1 MPITFFNNDKG
12 VFTKVDLPTNTK
24 TGWFQTLKAID
35 YDADGDDDYFVGNVG
50 KNNKFQPTE
59 KKPLHIYAN
68 NFDENN
74 SYDIALSK
82 EYEGDLFPIRGKECS
97 AQQTPFLNEKIG
109 TFSEFANSNI
119 IDVYGKENIENA
131 LHLEASS
138 FSSYYIQN
146 NGNGNFEFMALPNN
160 AQFGPTLDFEF
171 LDLNKDGLVEVL
183 GVGNIYDSEVETI
196 RYDASQGYILTYK
209 NNKIATYKDLI
220 SISNKEVKAIESIF
234 IKEKL
239 HLLVMHANEGLSLL
253 KLK

>member
-1 MPITFFNNDKG
+1 
-12 VFTKVDLPTNTK
+12 
-24 TGWFQTLKAID
+24 
-35 YDADGDDDYFVGNVG
+35 
-50 KNNKFQPTE
+50 
-59 KKPLHIYAN
+59 
-68 NFDENN
+68 
-74 SYDIALSK
+74 
-82 EYEGDLFPIRGKECS
+82 
-97 AQQTPFLNEKIG
+97 
-109 TFSEFANSNI
+109 
-119 IDVYGKENIENA
+119 